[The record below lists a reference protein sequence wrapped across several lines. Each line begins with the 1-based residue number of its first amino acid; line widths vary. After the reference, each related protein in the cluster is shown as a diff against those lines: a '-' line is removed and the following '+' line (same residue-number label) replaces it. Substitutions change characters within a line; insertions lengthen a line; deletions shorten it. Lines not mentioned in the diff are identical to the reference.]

1 MTGMSRAECA
11 QQRYKSRYKIREF
24 LDDRDISMSE
34 LGRRIG
40 VSGVA
45 VQRTVQGKSHSPRVL
60 EALRQLGVPEAL
72 LFDPRDKTTA
82 S

>member
-1 MTGMSRAECA
+1 MNGMTKAECA
-11 QQRYKSRYKIREF
+11 QQRYKARFKIREF

-45 VQRTVQGKSHSPRVL
+45 VQKTVQGKSHTPRVL
-60 EALRQLGVPEAL
+60 EALRQVGVPEEY
-72 LFDPRDKTTA
+72 LFDPRA
-82 S
+82 A